1 MFAIPDPV
9 VLKIHQYY
17 FLESLLRDFPSMLK
31 DWQSKEI
38 HLIRKDAQVASEG
51 DDIIEESIYSQY
63 SSCIYEQTDYEEH
76 LFSQAIFMMV
86 FSYYESIVH
95 KMAIDCGTQDRPSV
109 ICQRHGKTLSME
121 AVTASETIYREAR
134 ILRNYLC
141 HNNAGTES
149 ESEAKETRMVLEKLE
164 ARGSIN
170 MEIVRG
176 DDGQVLIGQSLFYN
190 VNTHYTLEILKKEYL
205 VLRELAVT
213 CGYTNRLN

>member
-1 MFAIPDPV
+1 MFAIPNPI

-38 HLIRKDAQVASEG
+38 QLIRKDAQVASEG
-51 DDIIEESIYSQY
+51 DDIIEENIYSQY
-63 SSCIYEQTDYEEH
+63 SSCIYEQTDYEEQ

-86 FSYYESIVH
+86 FAYYEGIVH
-95 KMAIDCGTQDRPSV
+95 KIAIDCGAQDRPSA
-109 ICQRHGKTLSME
+109 ICQKKGKTLSMD
-121 AVTASETIYREAR
+121 AVAASETIYREAR

-149 ESEAKETRMVLEKLE
+149 ESEAKETLKVLEKLE
-164 ARGSIN
+164 ARGSIK

-176 DDGQVLIGQSLFYN
+176 DDGQVLIGQSQFYS
-190 VNTHYTLEILKKEYL
+190 VNTHYTLEILKKEHL
-205 VLRELAVT
+205 VLRELAVV
-213 CGYTNRLN
+213 CGYICRIN